1 MLAFLYNY
9 RISILK
15 GEFKENDETLETS
28 TAKRYIQSIE
38 SSIISLKSRY
48 SKDDESADPPQ
59 YKGFRKNDPNITKS
73 TIIPL
78 KFNAQIDG
86 IGGLVIGNIFKVD
99 KNFLPKGYEQED
111 VAFAVMTENQKI
123 TAGQDW
129 TTDFSGQLILLDL
142 PNENNDDLDFS
153 DTDDSSYEDDFSARV
168 DNLRTP
174 GMFNQETGSVI
185 IDLDAF

>member
-15 GEFKENDETLETS
+15 GEFKEEDETLETA

-48 SKDDESADPPQ
+48 SKDDENADPHQ
-59 YKGFRKNDPNITKS
+59 YRGFRKNEPNVTKS

-86 IGGLVIGNIFKVD
+86 IGGLVIGNVFKID

-111 VAFAVMTENQKI
+111 IAFAIMTENQKI

-129 TTDFSGQLILLDL
+129 VTEFSGQLILLDL
-142 PNENNDDLDFS
+142 PNENKDDLDFD
-153 DTDDSSYEDDFSARV
+153 DTDDSSYEDDYSARV
-168 DNLRTP
+168 DNLRTS
-174 GMFNQETGSVI
+174 GMLNQITGSTA